1 MQYQFSDRISGL
13 KPSAIREILKV
24 TQDPS
29 VISFAA
35 GNPSP
40 ESFPAAEMAEIAA
53 DLFRN
58 RAGEALQ
65 YGMTEGYMPLRQQT
79 AKRLREKY
87 RIGTDGDDLIITSGG
102 QQALE
107 LAAKVF
113 LNEGDTLICEDPSFV
128 GALNAFRSYRVRL
141 VGCPTDE
148 LGMRMDVL
156 ENLLKTQPRV
166 KVIYTIPTFQN
177 PSGRTMPES
186 RRREMLALAEKYN
199 VMILEDN
206 PYFELRYSGEPVPA
220 IKSMDVNGRV
230 IYAGSYSKV
239 LAPGIRMGFACAPRE
254 VIGKMVVA
262 KQTSDVH
269 SNLFFQMVISEYL
282 NRYDLDAHIEQV
294 RGLYRH
300 KRDVML
306 DAIGRHFDKRVS
318 VTHPDGGL
326 FLWVQLPDGCDG
338 FALCERAGAQKVA
351 AVPGVS
357 FLVNDEMK
365 SPGIRL
371 NFSLPSDSQI
381 ETGIAILGKVIE
393 DYLKEVEA

>member
-1 MQYQFSDRISGL
+1 M

-24 TQDPS
+24 TQDPT

-40 ESFPAAEMAEIAA
+40 ESFPADEMAEIAA
-53 DLFRN
+53 DLFRTQ
-58 RAGEALQ
+58 AGEALQ
-65 YGMTEGYMPLRQQT
+65 YGMTEGYTPLRQQT
-79 AKRLREKY
+79 SARLREKY
-87 RIGTDGDDLIITSGG
+87 QIGSENDDLIITSGG

-113 LNEGDTLICEDPSFV
+113 LNEGDTLICEDPSFI
-128 GALNAFRSYRVRL
+128 GALNAFRSYHARL

-148 LGMRMDVL
+148 HGMRMDIL
-156 ENLLKTQPRV
+156 ENLLRTQPNV
-166 KVIYTIPTFQN
+166 KLIYTIPTFQN
-177 PSGRTMPES
+177 PSGRTLPME

-206 PYFELRYSGEPVPA
+206 PYFELRYSGEPVRA
-220 IKSMDVNGRV
+220 IKSMDERGRV

-254 VIGKMVVA
+254 IIAKMVVA

-282 NRYDLDAHIEQV
+282 KRYDLDAHIEGV
-294 RGLYRH
+294 RRLYRH

-306 DAIGRHFDKRVS
+306 SAIDRHFDKRVAA
-318 VTHPDGGL
+318 TRPDGGL

-338 FALCERAGAQKVA
+338 LELCARAGERKVA

-357 FLVNDEMK
+357 FLVNQSIK
-365 SPGIRL
+365 CPGIRL
-371 NFSLPSDSQI
+371 NFSLPSDEQI
-381 ETGIAILGKVIE
+381 ETGIAILGEVIR

>member
-1 MQYQFSDRISGL
+1 MQYHFSDRISSL

-24 TQDPS
+24 TQDPT

-40 ESFPAAEMAEIAA
+40 ESFPEEEMAEIAA

-65 YGMTEGYMPLRQQT
+65 YGMTEGYTPLRQQT
-79 AKRLREKY
+79 SVRLWEKY
-87 RIGTDGDDLIITSGG
+87 AIGRENDDLMITSGG
-102 QQALE
+102 QQAIE

-113 LNEGDTLICEDPSFV
+113 LNEGDTLICEDPSFI
-128 GALNAFRSYRVRL
+128 GALNAFRSYHARL
-141 VGCPTDE
+141 VGCLTDE
-148 LGMRMDVL
+148 HGMRMDIL
-156 ENLLKTQPRV
+156 ENLLKTQPNV
-166 KVIYTIPTFQN
+166 KLIYTIPTFQN
-177 PSGRTMPES
+177 PSGKTLSLE
-186 RRREMLALAEKYN
+186 RRREMISLAEKYN
-199 VMILEDN
+199 VMILEDS

-220 IKSMDVNGRV
+220 IKSMDEHGRV

-254 VIGKMVVA
+254 IIAKMVVA

-269 SNLFFQMVISEYL
+269 SNLFFQMVVSEYL
-282 NRYDLDAHIEQV
+282 KRYDLDAHIEEV
-294 RGLYRH
+294 CKLYRH

-306 DAIGRHFDKRVS
+306 SAIDRYFDKRVN
-318 VTHPDGGL
+318 VTRPNGGL
-326 FLWVQLPDGCDG
+326 FLWAQLPDGCDG
-338 FALCERAGAQKVA
+338 VELCARAGKRKVA

-357 FLVNDEMK
+357 FLVNQSIK
-365 SPGIRL
+365 CPGIRL
-371 NFSLPSDSQI
+371 NFSLPSDEQI
-381 ETGIAILGKVIE
+381 ETGIAVLGEVIR